1 MRPASQQARDE
12 LIVMRCQDGDVDAM
26 DELVARWQQ
35 PLWRHACRL
44 VGRADAAWEVVQ
56 DSWLGI
62 IRGLGR
68 LDDPKRFRPWAYR
81 IVTYKAADWIRR
93 HKRRKAVH
101 DELSFDP
108 PTDGHW
114 GDEETEAIHAALAK
128 VPAGQRMVLVLH
140 YIDELPVLE
149 IAVVLDI
156 PEGTVKSRLHNG
168 RARLRELLAG
178 AGEGDVT

>member
-1 MRPASQQARDE
+1 MRQASQQARDE
-12 LIVMRCQDGDVDAM
+12 LIVMRCQDGDGDAM

-44 VGRADAAWEVVQ
+44 IGRTDAAWEVLQ
-56 DSWLGI
+56 DGWLGI

-93 HKRRKAVH
+93 HRRPRATC

-108 PTDGHW
+108 PAGGRS
-114 GDEETEAIHAALAK
+114 GDEETEVIHAALAK
-128 VPAGQRMVLVLH
+128 LPASQRMALVLH
-140 YIDELPVLE
+140 YIDDLPVLE
-149 IAVVLDI
+149 IAEVLNI

-168 RARLRELLAG
+168 RARLRKLLAR
-178 AGEGDVT
+178 AGEGDLT